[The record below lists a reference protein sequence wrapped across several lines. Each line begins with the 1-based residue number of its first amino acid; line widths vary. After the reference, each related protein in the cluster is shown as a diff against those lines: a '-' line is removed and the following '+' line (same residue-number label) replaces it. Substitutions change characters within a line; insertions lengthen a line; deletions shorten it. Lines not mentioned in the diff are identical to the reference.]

1 MSFRTATVTL
11 MACWVTF
18 GAVLRVSANG
28 NTNGPEKD
36 AVLQIYLPRKIT
48 VKNAHLTLGQVT
60 ILRGDEASV
69 TKASKIPVGRISLP
83 GQKVVVDRVTILS
96 RLACNGIPACN
107 VALTGAEE
115 TAVKRWQQV
124 IEGPEFVELARS
136 FLKKEPPADGVC
148 QSDPVG
154 LPKDL
159 VLPGS
164 TQDIDTSTQLVK
176 SAVRNQAKVRIT
188 VMADGREID
197 MREVTLRLKYH
208 CRKAVTLA
216 EIPTGAVIGAE
227 NVTIENVISDYPEPP
242 NWRPPYGLIARRRLP
257 ADTVIGP
264 TMVSRAKSAVL
275 IRRNET
281 VVIRVEMPGL
291 LVTAMGK
298 TMQEGRA
305 GEYIKIRNLDSQRII
320 LCKVNEDATVEP
332 VF

>member
-1 MSFRTATVTL
+1 MSFRTATVIL
-11 MACWVTF
+11 MACCVTF
-18 GAVLRVSANG
+18 GAVLQASANG
-28 NTNGPEKD
+28 EADGPEKD

-48 VKNAHLTLGQVT
+48 VKNTHLTLGQVT
-60 ILRGDEASV
+60 IVRGDETLVA
-69 TKASKIPVGRISLP
+69 KASKIPVGRISVP

-107 VALTGAEE
+107 VGLTGAEE
-115 TAVKRWQQV
+115 TTVRRWQQV

-136 FLKKEPPADGVC
+136 FLKEKPPADGVC
-148 QSDPVG
+148 RPDPVG
-154 LPKDL
+154 VPRDLALPASTKD
-159 VLPGS
+159 
-164 TQDIDTSTQLVK
+164 IETSAQLVK
-176 SAVRNQAKVRIT
+176 SGVRNQAKVRIT
-188 VMADGREID
+188 VIADGKEIG

-216 EIPTGAVIGAE
+216 DIPTGAVISPE
-227 NVTIENVISDYPEPP
+227 NVKIESVISDHPEPAG
-242 NWRPPYGLIARRRLP
+242 WRPPYGLIARRRLP

-298 TMQEGRA
+298 TIQEGRA